1 MPAQPVL
8 IRGPWLQVIPQD
20 LLRKYITY
28 AKQNVAPKLHDAD
41 LNKLAQVYADLRRES
56 MVSPTAQFDFDAKND
71 FKALQSV
78 VFEDWGSGQ
87 EFSMASW
94 LGRSVS
100 YQTGPQ
106 LSCVVGTS
114 GD

>member
-1 MPAQPVL
+1 MPAQSVL

-56 MVSPTAQFDFDAKND
+56 MVSPAAQFDFDVKRR
-71 FKALQSV
+71 F
-78 VFEDWGSGQ
+78 
-87 EFSMASW
+87 
-94 LGRSVS
+94 
-100 YQTGPQ
+100 
-106 LSCVVGTS
+106 
-114 GD
+114 